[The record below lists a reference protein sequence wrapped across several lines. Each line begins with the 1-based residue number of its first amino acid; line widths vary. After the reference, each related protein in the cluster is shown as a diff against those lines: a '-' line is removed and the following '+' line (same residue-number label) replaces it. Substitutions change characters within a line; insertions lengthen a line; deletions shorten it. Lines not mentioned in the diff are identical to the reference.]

1 MIKTEDNSNTLYS
14 KEFDEAYH
22 SVKDGALNETLNK
35 HITPAFEIIK
45 RDEVK
50 ILDICF
56 GLGYNSL
63 ASILYSDKKLHIIS
77 PEIDRN
83 LVESLRDF
91 SYPKEFEPLKE
102 IIESLSK
109 NFFYKDERVK
119 VEIII
124 GDARE
129 YLKNSN
135 EKFDIIYQD
144 PFSPKKNP
152 LLWTYEYFEEIKRV
166 IKREGVLTTYSISS
180 SIRYALYQLGF
191 NLYTHK
197 SNSIRKGTIASLS
210 KLDLPKV
217 DFEEKLKRVTPKILR
232 DNDFLGT

>member
-14 KEFDEAYH
+14 KEFDETYH

-63 ASILYSDKKLHIIS
+63 ASILYSDKKLDIIS